1 MSLKQRLTLLIA
13 LMSITIAILTNVITS
28 YQAFT
33 KMESD
38 AVEQYKE
45 SLISKRV
52 LVSSQIED
60 YFTLI
65 QKQIVV
71 MSNDISTVEATKAF
85 NTSFF
90 NYPIQTETSAL
101 QSYYQKDFTNEY
113 KKRVGKSVNVEPVYS
128 DVSRIARSLQNT
140 YIGVNPNKLGEKDGL
155 TISDDS
161 SDYDS
166 VHQRYHPSIRKFQQ
180 EFGFYDVF
188 IVEPNNGHV
197 VYSVFKELD
206 FATSLNNGPFKNTG
220 IAKAYN
226 QAISLSQGQ
235 VYLTD
240 FAAYQPSYDAP
251 ASFMSTPIYENNN
264 LIGVLIF
271 QMPLDYINNL
281 MTQNEKWLDS
291 GFGESGEI
299 YLVGDDLTL
308 RSESR
313 FFLEDKASYINA
325 IKKAGVATADIIDK
339 TNTGIL
345 LQPINSVGAKA
356 AINGETDFSIIQ
368 DYRGVDVLSSYAP
381 IKLYGLNW
389 AVLSEI
395 DLDEA
400 LLGVIQLERDIITS
414 TIYIVLA
421 IAIVSVIIAIL
432 IANSIIKPLNDLAER
447 FFDLSQGEANLTS
460 RVEKSSIAEID
471 AIGLGF
477 NKFIE
482 QIHAVITGL
491 KDAVNRIATSGT
503 ELTVTTEQNSG
514 GIVEQSV
521 KLHEIHQSLSDFTT
535 SINQISEQTG
545 TAFDATKVA
554 RKSAQD
560 NVERANLASNNIRQ
574 LVEQISGAEQ
584 VIKELQTNVQ
594 DISDVLGVI
603 NSIADQTNLL
613 ALNAAIEAARAG
625 EHGRG
630 FAVVADEVRTLA
642 KRTQESTVTI
652 QSQINHLTTSTDK
665 AVISMDQATVS
676 AEGGIHLVEL
686 VSKTLDELSEVIL
699 NLANMN
705 GEITFES
712 QNQSDTIETISENI
726 NEIANRAELMEHG
739 ADSIKGVALELS
751 SVSEDVKKNTDRFIV

>member
-1 MSLKQRLTLLIA
+1 MSLKQRLTLLIS
-13 LMSITIAILTNVITS
+13 LMSISIAILTNAITS

-38 AVEQYKE
+38 AIDQYKE
-45 SLISKRV
+45 SLTSKRI
-52 LVSSQIED
+52 LVSSKIED
-60 YFTLI
+60 YFTII

-71 MSNDISTVEATKAF
+71 MSNDISTVEATNAF
-85 NTSFF
+85 NTAFF
-90 NYPIQTETSAL
+90 NYPNQTETSAL
-101 QSYYQKDFTNEY
+101 QSYYEQEFSREY
-113 KKRVGKSVNVEPVYS
+113 KERVGKNVNIGSVYS
-128 DVSRIARSLQNT
+128 QLSESSRSLQNT
-140 YIGVNPNKLGEKDGL
+140 YIGLNPRPLGEKDGL
-155 TISDDS
+155 TNANDG
-161 SDYDS
+161 SDYDN
-166 VHQRYHPSIRKFQQ
+166 VHLRYHPSIRKFQQ

-206 FATSLNNGPFKNTG
+206 FATSLKSGPFKNTG

-226 QAISLSQGQ
+226 QALSLSEGK

-240 FAAYQPSYDAP
+240 FTAYQPSYNAP

-264 LIGVLIF
+264 LIGVLIL

-281 MTQNEKWLDS
+281 MTQNEKWSDS

-313 FFLEDKASYINA
+313 FFLEDKKSYLNA
-325 IKKAGVATADIIDK
+325 IKKAGISTADIIDK
-339 TNTGIL
+339 TNTSIL
-345 LQPINSVGAKA
+345 QQPVDSVGAKA
-356 AINGETDFSIIQ
+356 AINGKTDFSIIQ
-368 DYRGVDVLSSYAP
+368 DYRGVDVLSTYAP

-389 AVLSEI
+389 AILSEI
-395 DLDEA
+395 DLEEA
-400 LLGVIQLERDIITS
+400 LQGVIQLENEIITS
-414 TIYIVLA
+414 TIYVVLSVA
-421 IAIVSVIIAIL
+421 IISIIIAIF
-432 IANSIIKPLNDLAER
+432 IANSIIKPLNSLANR

-471 AIGLGF
+471 AIGSGF

-482 QIHAVITGL
+482 QIHTVITSL

-503 ELTVTTEQNSG
+503 ELSVTTEQNTNV
-514 GIVEQSV
+514 IVEQNM
-521 KLHEIHQSLSDFTT
+521 KLHEVKQSLSDFST
-535 SINQISEQTG
+535 SVNQVSGQTG

-712 QNQSDTIETISENI
+712 QNQSDTIETINENI
-726 NEIANRAELMEHG
+726 NEVADRAEQMEQG
-739 ADSIKGVALELS
+739 AESVKGVALELS
-751 SVSEDVKKNTDRFIV
+751 LVSEDLKTNTDRFII